1 MDKRSAGASPVHARR
16 RRRRSISMIPEIG
29 DDIVRVVREMNATMK
44 KNHLSGEQATF
55 DLSTSKREDNS
66 GHQKLK
72 SRGAWESRGGADSMW
87 ETTASC
93 IRETT
98 REVLGVSRGQS
109 GKHRGDWWWNEEV
122 KRKVEYKKG
131 AYAKLVASKDEEE
144 RQKNREEYKKGG
156 DNKLYR
162 LAKAR
167 ERRARDLDQVKLI
180 KGEDGTVLVEDAL
193 IGERWQ
199 SYFHKLLDDEGDKGF
214 VLGDLENS
222 EERRDYGYCRR
233 IKVEEVKGAIRRMR
247 RGRATGPDEIPV
259 DFWKS
264 TSGAGLEWLTRL
276 FNSIFRTAKMP
287 EAWRWSTMI
296 PVYKNKGDIQSCN
309 NYRDDVVL
317 IDETRGGV
325 NDKLEM
331 WRQTL
336 ESKEFRLSRTKTEYL
351 ECKLSDVSQEA
362 GVVVKLDSQAIQKR
376 ESFKM
381 VEMEARFGSSMC
393 DKKVSLKL
401 KGKFYKVVVRPAMVY
416 GAERWLVKNSHIQ
429 KLKVAEMRMLRW
441 MCGHTKKDRV
451 RNEIIRE
458 KVGVASVED
467 KMREVR
473 LRWFGHVMKRGLDAP
488 VRRCKTLAMYGFR
501 RGRGRPKKIL
511 EVLNGEKGQPQHFH
525 RKSLTSDKAISL
537 PSSPRWSYGRGKTAG
552 IFGSPDMLSRLDK
565 VIESSRIL
573 NKPLLPFD
581 EWNIDFSE
589 ISIGARVGI
598 GFFGEVFRGIWN
610 GTEVAVKVFLEQD
623 LTEENIED
631 FANEISILSR
641 IRHPNVILFLGAC
654 TTPPRLS
661 VVTEF
666 MEMGSLYHLIHVSGQ
681 KNNLSWQR
689 RLKMLCDICRIKSIP
704 ISHLLDMGMTSLM
717 KDICNIAFG
726 EIRIRAGL
734 YIRGLMCIHRMK
746 IVHRDLKSGNC
757 LVNKHYKVKICDFGL
772 SRSLT
777 PTPVQDSSSA
787 GTPEWMAPELI
798 RNEPFS
804 EKCDIF
810 SLGVIIW
817 ELYTLKRPWEGV
829 PAIQV
834 VYAVAND
841 GKRLELPEGPL
852 GKLIADCW
860 AEPDER
866 PSCEEILSRLVE
878 CRSSAN

>member
-1 MDKRSAGASPVHARR
+1 MEKTGNDAGPAEALPPDSPWWPADISDKLQLINLVSSEDKANSTLSSKQEPDGLASKRASQILWDTGELAEPIPDGFYFVVPERRFKELFDTIPSLDELYALETEGLRPNVILVNMHKDKKLSMLKQLTLTLVKGLSSTPAVVVKKIAGLVCNFYKHPKYKSTHVSGTLEEVSHALGSQGIHMLCQIKDGSCHSRAILFKVLADTVGLECKLIVGFPRGGALECADLYKNICVTVILDSIELLVDLMHYPGKLFPCSMKQQHRSHFFGESDSVDTDSCNSPMDPISPTCFSSDYSATGSLSRSQPDVKSSLWHGRNKVVSEQRASSSSPEHPFFRGPGRSILGGRAKSFKDCSYDVTSSRSAGASPIHARR

-66 GHQKLK
+66 GHQ
-72 SRGAWESRGGADSMW
+72 
-87 ETTASC
+87 
-93 IRETT
+93 
-98 REVLGVSRGQS
+98 
-109 GKHRGDWWWNEEV
+109 
-122 KRKVEYKKG
+122 
-131 AYAKLVASKDEEE
+131 
-144 RQKNREEYKKGG
+144 
-156 DNKLYR
+156 
-162 LAKAR
+162 
-167 ERRARDLDQVKLI
+167 
-180 KGEDGTVLVEDAL
+180 
-193 IGERWQ
+193 
-199 SYFHKLLDDEGDKGF
+199 
-214 VLGDLENS
+214 
-222 EERRDYGYCRR
+222 
-233 IKVEEVKGAIRRMR
+233 
-247 RGRATGPDEIPV
+247 
-259 DFWKS
+259 
-264 TSGAGLEWLTRL
+264 
-276 FNSIFRTAKMP
+276 
-287 EAWRWSTMI
+287 
-296 PVYKNKGDIQSCN
+296 
-309 NYRDDVVL
+309 
-317 IDETRGGV
+317 
-325 NDKLEM
+325 
-331 WRQTL
+331 
-336 ESKEFRLSRTKTEYL
+336 
-351 ECKLSDVSQEA
+351 
-362 GVVVKLDSQAIQKR
+362 
-376 ESFKM
+376 
-381 VEMEARFGSSMC
+381 
-393 DKKVSLKL
+393 
-401 KGKFYKVVVRPAMVY
+401 
-416 GAERWLVKNSHIQ
+416 
-429 KLKVAEMRMLRW
+429 
-441 MCGHTKKDRV
+441 
-451 RNEIIRE
+451 
-458 KVGVASVED
+458 
-467 KMREVR
+467 
-473 LRWFGHVMKRGLDAP
+473 
-488 VRRCKTLAMYGFR
+488 
-501 RGRGRPKKIL
+501 
-511 EVLNGEKGQPQHFH
+511 VLNGEKGQPQHFH

-689 RLKMLCDICRIKSIP
+689 RLKMLCDICR
-704 ISHLLDMGMTSLM
+704 
-717 KDICNIAFG
+717 
-726 EIRIRAGL
+726 
-734 YIRGLMCIHRMK
+734 GLMCIHRLK